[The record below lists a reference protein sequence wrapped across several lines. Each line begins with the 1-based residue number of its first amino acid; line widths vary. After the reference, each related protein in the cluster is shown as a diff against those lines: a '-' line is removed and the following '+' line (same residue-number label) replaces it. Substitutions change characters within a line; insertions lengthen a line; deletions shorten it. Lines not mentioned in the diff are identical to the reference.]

1 MDSKR
6 GFPNR
11 SLIIGFALAL
21 LILVILL
28 PNPAGLSVEGQRVVA
43 IFVMAIVLWASAAL
57 PLSVTGILVIAALPL
72 LGAMDAKTSYSLF
85 GSSAVFFILGAFI
98 LAAAMMKTGLS
109 MRLSLLVLK
118 RFGKS
123 PTMLIAG
130 VLFTSAFMAFIMPEH
145 AVAAIMFPVVLDI
158 ARALELE
165 PMKSKYGTQLFLA
178 LAWGSVIG
186 GIATLLG
193 GARNPLAIALLSEY
207 YDLEVGFFQWVTIA
221 APVTIIML
229 FVALTVLLLYFGLD
243 VTDVSKAAS
252 TLERDLKSQGA
263 MSSDEMKVGLVMLGT
278 LILWITVGTR
288 LGLANIALVSSVF
301 LFSLGVMDWKD
312 VEGYVNWGV
321 ILMYGGAIALGSA
334 LVATGAAQWIAD
346 IFLTRI
352 SLSPLSFLL
361 ILSLLAIFL
370 TEGISN
376 TATVAIVLPIG
387 FSVGQALGINPIA
400 IVFIVALPSGL
411 AFTLPIATPPNAIAY
426 SSGYYEIS
434 DVVKPGLMLNMLAW
448 VVFIIVALVY
458 WPMIGL
464 SLL

>member
-1 MDSKR
+1 MDSKPSFPSR
-6 GFPNR
+6 G
-11 SLIIGFALAL
+11 LIIGFSLAL
-21 LILVILL
+21 LSLVLLL
-28 PNPAGLSVEGQRVVA
+28 PTPQGLSVEGQRVVA

-85 GSSAVFFILGAFI
+85 GSPAVFFILGAFI

-109 MRLSLLVLK
+109 MRLSLQVLK

-123 PTMLIAG
+123 PSMLIAG
-130 VLFTSAFMAFIMPEH
+130 VLFTSASMAFIMPEH

-158 ARALELE
+158 ALALELE
-165 PMKSKYGTQLFLA
+165 PMKSRYGTLLFLA

-207 YDLEVGFFQWVTIA
+207 YGLEVGFFQWAVIA
-221 APVTIIML
+221 VPVTIIML
-229 FVALTVLLLYFGLD
+229 FVAFAVLILYFGLD
-243 VTDVSKAAS
+243 VTDVSKAVS
-252 TLERDLKSQGA
+252 TLERDLLDQGD
-263 MSSDEMKVGLVMLGT
+263 MSSDEKKVGLVMLAT
-278 LILWITVGTR
+278 LLLWIVVGNR
-288 LGLANIALVSSVF
+288 LGLANIALISSVF

-334 LVATGAAQWIAD
+334 LVSTGAAQWITD
-346 IFLTRI
+346 LFLTRV
-352 SLSPLSFLL
+352 SLSPLSFLFA
-361 ILSLLAIFL
+361 LSLLAIFL

-387 FSVGQALGINPIA
+387 FSVGAALGINPIA
-400 IVFIVALPSGL
+400 TVFIVALPSGL

-434 DVVKPGLMLNMLAW
+434 DVIKPGLMLNMLAW
-448 VVFIIVALVY
+448 IIFIIIALVY

-464 SLL
+464 NVL

>member
-1 MDSKR
+1 MDSKQS
-6 GFPNR
+6 FPNR
-11 SLIIGFALAL
+11 SLLICLA
-21 LILVILL
+21 LVILVL
-28 PNPAGLSVEGQRVVA
+28 VLLFPNPAGLSVEGQRVIA
-43 IFVMAIVLWASAAL
+43 IFAMAIVLWASAAL

-85 GSSAVFFILGAFI
+85 GSPAVFFILGAFI

-109 MRLSLLVLK
+109 MRLSLIVLK

-123 PTMLIAG
+123 PAMLIAG
-130 VLFTSAFMAFIMPEH
+130 VLFTSAAMAFIMPEH

-165 PMKSKYGTQLFLA
+165 PLKSKYGTLLFLA

-207 YDLEVGFFQWVTIA
+207 YGLEVGFFQWVAIA

-229 FVALTVLLLYFGLD
+229 VVAFAVLILYFGLD
-243 VTDVSKAAS
+243 VTDVSKAVS
-252 TLERDLKSQGA
+252 TLERDLLAQGA
-263 MSSDEMKVGLVMLGT
+263 MSSDEKKVGLVMLGT
-278 LILWITVGTR
+278 LLLWITMGSR
-288 LGLANIALVSSVF
+288 LGLANIALISSVF

-334 LVATGAAQWIAD
+334 LVSTGAAQWLAD
-346 IFLTRI
+346 IFLSNMLLTPI
-352 SLSPLSFLL
+352 TFLL
-361 ILSLLAIFL
+361 VLSLFSKFL

-376 TATVAIVLPIG
+376 TAAVAIILPIG
-387 FSVGQALGINPIA
+387 FGIGQAIGINPIA
-400 IVFIVALPSGL
+400 IVFIVAIPSGL
-411 AFTLPIATPPNAIAY
+411 AFTLPVASPPNAIAY

-434 DVVKPGLMLNMLAW
+434 DVVKPGLILNMLSW
-448 VVFIIVALVY
+448 IVFIIIALVY

-464 SLL
+464 NML

>member
-6 GFPNR
+6 NFPNR
-11 SLIIGFALAL
+11 SLFIGFALVL
-21 LILVILL
+21 LVLILLF
-28 PNPAGLSVEGQRVVA
+28 PNPAGLTVEGQRVIA
-43 IFVMAIVLWASAAL
+43 IFAMAIVLWASAAL

-85 GSSAVFFILGAFI
+85 GSPAVFFILGAFI

-109 MRLSLLVLK
+109 MRLSLIVLK

-123 PTMLIAG
+123 PAMLIAG
-130 VLFTSAFMAFIMPEH
+130 VLFTSAAMAFIMPEH

-165 PMKSKYGTQLFLA
+165 PLKSKYGTLLFLA

-207 YDLEVGFFQWVTIA
+207 YDLEVGFFQWVAIA

-229 FVALTVLLLYFGLD
+229 VVAFAVLILYFGLD
-243 VTDVSKAAS
+243 VSDVSKAVS
-252 TLERDLKSQGA
+252 TLERDLLAQGD
-263 MSSDEMKVGLVMLGT
+263 MSSDEKKVGLVMLGT
-278 LILWITVGTR
+278 LLLWITMGSR
-288 LGLANIALVSSVF
+288 LGLANIALISSVF

-334 LVATGAAQWIAD
+334 LVSTGAAQWLAD
-346 IFLTRI
+346 IFLSNMLLTPI
-352 SLSPLSFLL
+352 TFLL
-361 ILSLLAIFL
+361 VLSLFSKFL

-376 TATVAIVLPIG
+376 TAAVAIILPIG
-387 FSVGQALGINPIA
+387 FGIGQAIGINPIA
-400 IVFIVALPSGL
+400 IVFIVAIPSGL
-411 AFTLPIATPPNAIAY
+411 AFTLPVASPPNAIAY

-434 DVVKPGLMLNMLAW
+434 DVVKPGLMLNMLSW
-448 VVFIIVALVY
+448 IVFIIIALVY

-464 SLL
+464 NML